1 MSFFI
6 PSAMAQA
13 ADGAAQ
19 QASPISFYLFLGG
32 FAVLFYFMIWR
43 PQSKRAKE
51 HKALMEG
58 VQKGDEIITTGGLL
72 GKVRKISGE
81 YLVLQ
86 ISDNVDIKIQKAS
99 VMATLPKDTIKGI
112 EKATD

>member
-6 PSAMAQA
+6 STAMAQA
-13 ADGAAQ
+13 ADGASS

-51 HKALMEG
+51 HKTLMEG
-58 VQKGDEIITTGGLL
+58 IQKGDEVITTGGLL
-72 GKVRKISGE
+72 GRIRKLSGE
-81 YLVLQ
+81 YVVLQ
-86 ISDNVDIKIQKAS
+86 ISENVDIKIQKSS

>member
-6 PSAMAQA
+6 PAAMAQA
-13 ADGAAQ
+13 ADGASS
-19 QASPISFYLFLGG
+19 QASPFSFYLFLGG
-32 FAVLFYFMIWR
+32 FALLFYFMIWR

-51 HKALMEG
+51 HKNLMEG
-58 VQKGDEIITTGGLL
+58 IQKGDEIMTTGGLL
-72 GKVRKISGE
+72 GRIRKISGD
-81 YLVLQ
+81 YVVLQ
-86 ISDNVDIKIQKAS
+86 ISDNVDIKIQKSS